1 MNMITEVTS
10 VSSKGQVVLPKNVRE
25 ALSLDAGS
33 KLIVV
38 TDGDNILLK
47 PIVAPDLS
55 EFDALMKESQKWA
68 QEVGMAEED
77 IDDAIKAVRNRRRS

>member
-1 MNMITEVTS
+1 MITEVTA
-10 VSSKGQVVLPKNVRE
+10 VSSKGQVVLPKAVRD

-47 PIVAPDLS
+47 PIIAPDIS
-55 EFDALMKESQKWA
+55 EFDSLLKESQKWA
-68 QEVGMAEED
+68 KDVGMTED
-77 IDDAIKAVRNRRRS
+77 DISDAIQSVRKRRRG

>member
-1 MNMITEVTS
+1 MSMITEVTS
-10 VSSKGQVVLPKNVRE
+10 ISSKGQVVLPKSVRD

-38 TDGDNILLK
+38 TDGNNILLK
-47 PIVAPDLS
+47 PIIAPDLR
-55 EFDALMKESQKWA
+55 EFDALMNESQRWA
-68 QEVGMAEED
+68 SEVGMKEED

>member
-1 MNMITEVTS
+1 MSMITEVTS
-10 VSSKGQVVLPKNVRE
+10 VSSKGQVVLPKTVRD

-47 PIVAPDLS
+47 PIVTPDIS
-55 EFDALMKESQKWA
+55 EFDSLMQESQKWTKN
-68 QEVGMAEED
+68 VGMTEED
-77 IDDAIKAVRNRRRS
+77 INDAIETVRKRRKA

>member
-1 MNMITEVTS
+1 MITEVTA
-10 VSSKGQVVLPKNVRE
+10 VSSKGQVVLPKAVRD

-47 PIVAPDLS
+47 PIIAPDIR
-55 EFDALMKESQKWA
+55 EFDFLLKESQKWA
-68 QEVGMAEED
+68 KDVGMTED
-77 IDDAIKAVRNRRRS
+77 DISDAIQSVRKRRRG